1 MSVSEKKR
9 GNFKS
14 LPSCKQKEEEVS
26 VRQKRSYV
34 TPLKI

>member
-14 LPSCKQKEEEVS
+14 LPSSKQKQVEVS
-26 VRQKRSYV
+26 VRQKRSYI
-34 TPLKI
+34 TPFKI